1 MLSKSPVS
9 YIIELKYKLAIR
21 HCFDIIAP
29 KNIWQKWRD
38 IKDMQENVRIIFK
51 DNIKV
56 VEINTIKFSGFT
68 LPITNDKGEV
78 IGKNSFRGRMVIR
91 CTTGNKLY
99 LYHIYYF
106 LLA

>member
-1 MLSKSPVS
+1 MLSKSPAS

-56 VEINTIKFSGFT
+56 VEINTIKFSGKRK
-68 LPITNDKGEV
+68 IDWDGIE
-78 IGKNSFRGRMVIR
+78 GKFI
-91 CTTGNKLY
+91 
-99 LYHIYYF
+99 
-106 LLA
+106 LLCL